1 MIVLDLVGILLI
13 VLLVVSC
20 YKRKGTFGEWLFVDT
35 GFFGYLLKA
44 ITFVCLFIMAII
56 RIDWNVFLL
65 PLF

>member
-1 MIVLDLVGILLI
+1 MIVLDLVGILLT

-20 YKRKGTFGEWLFVDT
+20 YKRKGTVAEWLVEDT
-35 GFFGYLLKA
+35 GFFGYMLKG

>member
-1 MIVLDLVGILLI
+1 MIVLDLVGILLT

-20 YKRKGTFGEWLFVDT
+20 YKRKGTVAEWLFEDT
-35 GFFGYLLKA
+35 GFGGYFLKI
-44 ITFVCLFIMAII
+44 ITALILIAMAFI